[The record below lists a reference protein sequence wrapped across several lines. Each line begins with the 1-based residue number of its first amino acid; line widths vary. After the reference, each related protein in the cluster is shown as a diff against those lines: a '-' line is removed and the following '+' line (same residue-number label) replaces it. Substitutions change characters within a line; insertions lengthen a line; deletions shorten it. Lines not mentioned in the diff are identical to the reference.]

1 MLETTA
7 RGFAYVLVA
16 LAFSSFVILRAIEL
30 PKYHSA
36 CAFSQSGG
44 TEHSLQYSFPFVGSS
59 LTTGGVDP
67 ISGRDDARIKIIN
80 ALIRTIVTTCTRT
93 ESLGYEAQASIAR
106 SQPIWLL
113 HCSMR
118 C

>member
-1 MLETTA
+1 MLETAA

-16 LAFSSFVILRAIEL
+16 LAFSSFVVLRSIEL
-30 PKYHSA
+30 PNYHSA
-36 CAFSQSGG
+36 AFSQLGG

-67 ISGRDDARIKIIN
+67 VSGKDDARIRIIS
-80 ALIRTIVTTCTRT
+80 AFFRTIVISFTRT
-93 ESLGYEAQASIAR
+93 ENRWSEAQAPIAR

>member
-1 MLETTA
+1 MLETAA

-16 LAFSSFVILRAIEL
+16 LAFSSFVVLRAIEL
-30 PKYHSA
+30 PSYHSA
-36 CAFSQSGG
+36 AFSQSGA
-44 TEHSLQYSFPFVGSS
+44 TEHSLQISFPFVGSS

-67 ISGRDDARIKIIN
+67 VSGRDDPRIKIISTF
-80 ALIRTIVTTCTRT
+80 IRTIVVACSRT
-93 ESLGYEAQASIAR
+93 ESRSFEVQAPIVH

>member
-1 MLETTA
+1 MLETAA

-16 LAFSSFVILRAIEL
+16 LAFSSFVVLRSVDL
-30 PKYHSA
+30 PKFHNSCA
-36 CAFSQSGG
+36 CSQAGG
-44 TEHSLQYSFPFVGSS
+44 EQHLQYGFPFVGSS

-67 ISGRDDARIKIIN
+67 VTGRDDARIKIISVFFKTFLV
-80 ALIRTIVTTCTRT
+80 AFATTEHRCS
-93 ESLGYEAQASIAR
+93 EPQAPIAR